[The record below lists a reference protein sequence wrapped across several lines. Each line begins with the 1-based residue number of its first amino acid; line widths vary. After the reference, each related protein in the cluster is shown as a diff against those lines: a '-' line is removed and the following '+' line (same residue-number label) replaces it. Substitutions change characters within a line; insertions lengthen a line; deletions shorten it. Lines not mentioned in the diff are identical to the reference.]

1 MAYSLVE
8 QYKLHH
14 NYPAVLPCGTA
25 GMTGEDRIG
34 AGKAGT
40 RLLLLGLPGKN
51 LRVCMCVRKYVCV
64 VC

>member
-1 MAYSLVE
+1 MAYSLVK
-8 QYKLHH
+8 QYKLCH

-40 RLLLLGLPGKN
+40 RLLLLGLLGKN
-51 LRVCMCVRKYVCV
+51 LRVCMCVCVNMCV